1 MLISG
6 IVPEA
11 AQIVAEPEGVDI
23 EESTSQGLASKRK
36 KVSHIRKIKL
46 LPLYRDDELPSVG
59 SSSELEEAAMHSP
72 SSSSCSSE

>member
-11 AQIVAEPEGVDI
+11 AQIVDEPGGVDI
-23 EESTSQGLASKRK
+23 EESTSQGSASKRK

-46 LPLYRDDELPSVG
+46 LPLYRDDEFQSVG
-59 SSSELEEAAMHSP
+59 SSSESEEATMHSP
-72 SSSSCSSE
+72 SSSSCSYE